1 MPAPS
6 SELRYSILTDT
17 TNAITKPQRSYVWL
31 MRKSHLY
38 CRGQHSFTAM
48 RITSLGFGSYN
59 TALLMY
65 NKIRVALGNVEFKQ
79 LISYVEVDETYV
91 GGKARNKH
99 KGLGGRGDMGGT
111 GGTEKTIVFGAVQRK
126 GIARVQACAA
136 VEPSLRRPRAAWL
149 T

>member
-1 MPAPS
+1 
-6 SELRYSILTDT
+6 
-17 TNAITKPQRSYVWL
+17 
-31 MRKSHLY
+31 
-38 CRGQHSFTAM
+38 M

-91 GGKARNKH
+91 GGKARSKH

-111 GGTEKTIVFGAVQRK
+111 GGTGKTIVFGAVQRK

-136 VEPSLRRPRAAWL
+136 VEPSLRRPRTARLTLLGAAWPSSSASRSA
-149 T
+149 TRCCPSSCGCTWRDRRSPCR